1 MKQKMVR
8 FIADHKQKLKK
19 LLPKKLLRATKLA
32 YLKRLMAK
40 YQKEPIHPAEY
51 QKKEAGVNL
60 IGDIRAEIGLGQSMR
75 LLANELELSEI
86 PFGIY
91 NFQLD
96 GNVRR
101 GDHSFEHRMREDYPY
116 RVNLF
121 HVNPQEVGLAY
132 LYLNKEIWRDRY
144 NIAFWLWEL
153 EEFPQE
159 YQEAIKFFD
168 EIWTPS
174 EFASSSIR
182 KVTDK
187 PVYTLPYYVTAGKD
201 ENCGRADFGLP
212 EDKFLYLIMYDT
224 NSTMAR
230 KNPVGALDA
239 YKKAFPVE
247 DEHVGLVIKM
257 NNPKQEDLEV
267 LREQTKGYQNVYL
280 IAEVLD
286 KPKVNS
292 LIAAV
297 DVFVSLHRAEGFGL
311 VMAEAMLLD
320 TVCVATDWSSNTE
333 FMDADSACMVSFQK
347 VEIQETFGNYKKG
360 CRWAEPDVEEAAGYM
375 RRLYEDPAYYDR
387 LAKNG
392 KAKINEVLGA
402 QTITA
407 LLKERLAPIL
417 QAAGDA
423 QADRA

>member
-19 LLPKKLLRATKLA
+19 LLPKKLLRAAKLA

-132 LYLNKEIWRDRY
+132 LYLNKEIWRERY

-159 YQEAIKFFD
+159 YQEAIKN
-168 EIWTPS
+168 
-174 EFASSSIR
+174 R
-182 KVTDK
+182 Q
-187 PVYTLPYYVTAGKD
+187 YVRGT
-201 ENCGRADFGLP
+201 RIL
-212 EDKFLYLIMYDT
+212 
-224 NSTMAR
+224 
-230 KNPVGALDA
+230 
-239 YKKAFPVE
+239 
-247 DEHVGLVIKM
+247 
-257 NNPKQEDLEV
+257 KQEYFEERLYSFHSM
-267 LREQTKGYQNVYL
+267 REENR
-280 IAEVLD
+280 
-286 KPKVNS
+286 
-292 LIAAV
+292 AAV
-297 DVFVSLHRAEGFGL
+297 
-311 VMAEAMLLD
+311 
-320 TVCVATDWSSNTE
+320 
-333 FMDADSACMVSFQK
+333 SA
-347 VEIQETFGNYKKG
+347 
-360 CRWAEPDVEEAAGYM
+360 R
-375 RRLYEDPAYYDR
+375 
-387 LAKNG
+387 
-392 KAKINEVLGA
+392 
-402 QTITA
+402 
-407 LLKERLAPIL
+407 
-417 QAAGDA
+417 
-423 QADRA
+423 

>member
-1 MKQKMVR
+1 M
-8 FIADHKQKLKK
+8 
-19 LLPKKLLRATKLA
+19 
-32 YLKRLMAK
+32 
-40 YQKEPIHPAEY
+40 
-51 QKKEAGVNL
+51 
-60 IGDIRAEIGLGQSMR
+60 
-75 LLANELELSEI
+75 
-86 PFGIY
+86 
-91 NFQLD
+91 
-96 GNVRR
+96 
-101 GDHSFEHRMREDYPY
+101 
-116 RVNLF
+116 NLF
-121 HVNPQEVGLAY
+121 HVNPQEIGLAY
-132 LYLNKEIWRDRY
+132 LYLNKDIWRDRY

-239 YKKAFPVE
+239 YKKAFSVE

-292 LIAAV
+292 LIAA
-297 DVFVSLHRAEGFGL
+297 GG
-311 VMAEAMLLD
+311 
-320 TVCVATDWSSNTE
+320 CVR
-333 FMDADSACMVSFQK
+333 V
-347 VEIQETFGNYKKG
+347 
-360 CRWAEPDVEEAAGYM
+360 AAPQ
-375 RRLYEDPAYYDR
+375 R
-387 LAKNG
+387 
-392 KAKINEVLGA
+392 KASGW
-402 QTITA
+402 
-407 LLKERLAPIL
+407 
-417 QAAGDA
+417 
-423 QADRA
+423 

>member
-19 LLPKKLLRATKLA
+19 LLPKKLLRAAKLA

-60 IGDIRAEIGLGQSMR
+60 IGDIQAEIGLGQSMR
-75 LLANELELSEI
+75 LLANELELSKI

-132 LYLNKEIWRDRY
+132 LYLNKDIWRDRY

-174 EFASSSIR
+174 EFAS
-182 KVTDK
+182 
-187 PVYTLPYYVTAGKD
+187 
-201 ENCGRADFGLP
+201 
-212 EDKFLYLIMYDT
+212 
-224 NSTMAR
+224 
-230 KNPVGALDA
+230 
-239 YKKAFPVE
+239 
-247 DEHVGLVIKM
+247 
-257 NNPKQEDLEV
+257 
-267 LREQTKGYQNVYL
+267 
-280 IAEVLD
+280 
-286 KPKVNS
+286 
-292 LIAAV
+292 
-297 DVFVSLHRAEGFGL
+297 
-311 VMAEAMLLD
+311 
-320 TVCVATDWSSNTE
+320 
-333 FMDADSACMVSFQK
+333 
-347 VEIQETFGNYKKG
+347 
-360 CRWAEPDVEEAAGYM
+360 
-375 RRLYEDPAYYDR
+375 
-387 LAKNG
+387 
-392 KAKINEVLGA
+392 
-402 QTITA
+402 
-407 LLKERLAPIL
+407 
-417 QAAGDA
+417 
-423 QADRA
+423 

>member
-1 MKQKMVR
+1 
-8 FIADHKQKLKK
+8 
-19 LLPKKLLRATKLA
+19 
-32 YLKRLMAK
+32 
-40 YQKEPIHPAEY
+40 
-51 QKKEAGVNL
+51 
-60 IGDIRAEIGLGQSMR
+60 
-75 LLANELELSEI
+75 
-86 PFGIY
+86 
-91 NFQLD
+91 
-96 GNVRR
+96 
-101 GDHSFEHRMREDYPY
+101 MREDYPY

-297 DVFVSLHRAEGFGL
+297 DVFGVAAPRGGL
-311 VMAEAMLLD
+311 
-320 TVCVATDWSSNTE
+320 
-333 FMDADSACMVSFQK
+333 
-347 VEIQETFGNYKKG
+347 
-360 CRWAEPDVEEAAGYM
+360 R
-375 RRLYEDPAYYDR
+375 
-387 LAKNG
+387 
-392 KAKINEVLGA
+392 
-402 QTITA
+402 
-407 LLKERLAPIL
+407 
-417 QAAGDA
+417 AGDGGGYA
-423 QADRA
+423 A

>member
-101 GDHSFEHRMREDYPY
+101 GDHSFEHRMRRGLSLPGESVPCESA
-116 RVNLF
+116 
-121 HVNPQEVGLAY
+121 EVGLAY

-280 IAEVLD
+280 IAEAFGQIA
-286 KPKVNS
+286 KVNS
-292 LIAAV
+292 MVAAV
-297 DVFVSLHRAEGFGL
+297 DVFVSLHRAGGL
-311 VMAEAMLLD
+311 
-320 TVCVATDWSSNTE
+320 
-333 FMDADSACMVSFQK
+333 
-347 VEIQETFGNYKKG
+347 
-360 CRWAEPDVEEAAGYM
+360 R
-375 RRLYEDPAYYDR
+375 
-387 LAKNG
+387 
-392 KAKINEVLGA
+392 
-402 QTITA
+402 
-407 LLKERLAPIL
+407 
-417 QAAGDA
+417 AGDGGGYA
-423 QADRA
+423 A

>member
-1 MKQKMVR
+1 MVR

-19 LLPKKLLRATKLA
+19 LLPKKLLRAAKLA

-297 DVFVSLHRAEGFGL
+297 DVFVSLHRARPCCL
-311 VMAEAMLLD
+311 
-320 TVCVATDWSSNTE
+320 TR
-333 FMDADSACMVSFQK
+333 SAWRRTGRRIPNSWMRTAPAWYRS
-347 VEIQETFGNYKKG
+347 KKW
-360 CRWAEPDVEEAAGYM
+360 RYRRRPAIIKRAAGGRSRM
-375 RRLYEDPAYYDR
+375 WRRQPAICGGCTKTRRIMTD
-387 LAKNG
+387 
-392 KAKINEVLGA
+392 
-402 QTITA
+402 
-407 LLKERLAPIL
+407 L
-417 QAAGDA
+417 Q
-423 QADRA
+423 RTEKRK